1 MKRKIYNIILGVN
14 FISAILMA
22 CCLDSESTIPMIV
35 LAINMLVLYI
45 LYLIE
50 RRIYDEEE

>member
-1 MKRKIYNIILGVN
+1 MIRKIYDIAFGVN
-14 FISAILMA
+14 LMSVLLMA

-35 LAINMLVLYI
+35 LAINMLVLYA

-50 RRIYDEEE
+50 RRFYDDEK

>member
-1 MKRKIYNIILGVN
+1 MIRKIYNVALGVN
-14 FISAILMA
+14 SISALLMA
-22 CCLDSESTIPMIV
+22 CCLDSKSTIPMIV

-50 RRIYDEEE
+50 RKFYDKEK

>member
-1 MKRKIYNIILGVN
+1 MIRKIYNVVLWVN
-14 FISAILMA
+14 SISAILMT
-22 CCLDSESTIPMIV
+22 CCLDSKSTIPMIV

-50 RRIYDEEE
+50 RRFYDEEK